1 MSAEA
6 NRVHDLCRWARS
18 MSEEDRA
25 NFLAD
30 LDLVLNRVAAMER
43 QLTTAQVAYVE
54 LEKAYMD
61 RGLIRNMGYYWQQT
75 AQALYPSPAAS
86 ARADA
91 LHELISAAGDALR
104 WFPSAIDGDAGRAMA
119 MAHLAIA
126 YRTYTTREDTPL

>member
-1 MSAEA
+1 MGAEA

-54 LEKAYMD
+54 LEKAVMD
-61 RGLIRNMGYYWQQT
+61 RGLIRNLGYYWQQT

-86 ARADA
+86 ARTDA
-91 LHELISAAGDALR
+91 LHELIGATGDALR
-104 WFPSAIDGDAGRAMA
+104 WFPCAMDGDVGRAA
-119 MAHLAIA
+119 AVARLSIA
-126 YRTYTTREDTPL
+126 YCTYQAREDTPL